1 MIVGD
6 VNLPHVDWDKGLVK
20 QPLNSIDKRL
30 LMEAEYMDVFSRKG
44 LKWYL
49 TESSTRVR
57 KLCDNDIAQCSLLD
71 QVFFNNDCFVN
82 SVDILAPVG
91 KSDHVSLLVE
101 PKVNNNA
108 EFLTSEKKKWFKV
121 NQDFVNE
128 HSADIVWGYSRDDL
142 SVEEMWGELHQK
154 LTLITDKVPTSSL
167 KTTKGGEILQRL
179 PWDCSS
185 LVRKRKCKDA
195 AWTEFDKDP
204 TMVLFN
210 TASFEQ
216 MRYQNAEVKA
226 KMKYER
232 K

>member
-1 MIVGD
+1 M
-6 VNLPHVDWDKGLVK
+6 NT
-20 QPLNSIDKRL
+20 
-30 LMEAEYMDVFSRKG
+30 FSRKG

-49 TESSTRVR
+49 TDSSTRVR
-57 KLCDNDIAQCSLLD
+57 KVCEIAQCSLLD
-71 QVFFNNDCFVN
+71 QVFFNNGCFVN

-101 PKVNNNA
+101 LKINNNV
-108 EFLTSEKKKWFKV
+108 EFLTSKKKSWFKV
-121 NQDFVNE
+121 DQDFVNE
-128 HSADIVWGYSRDDL
+128 HSADIVWGYSSEDL
-142 SVEEMWGELHQK
+142 SVERMWEELHQK
-154 LTLITDKVPTSSL
+154 LTLITDKVPSSSL

-195 AWTEFDKDP
+195 AWTKFDNDP

-216 MRYQNAEVKA
+216 RMYQNAEDSLAEFSPISVTNMFIKSFLG
-226 KMKYER
+226 KKGPR
-232 K
+232 KGLRASTQPQGCLLK